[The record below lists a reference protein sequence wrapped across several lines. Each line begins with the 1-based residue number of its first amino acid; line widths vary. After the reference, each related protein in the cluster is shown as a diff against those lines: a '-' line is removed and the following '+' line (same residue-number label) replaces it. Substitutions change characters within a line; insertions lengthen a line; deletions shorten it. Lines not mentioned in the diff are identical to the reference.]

1 MEKINKENIIS
12 IKNINKKFNNKI
24 IFENFNIDFYENQVN
39 CIIGKSGCGK
49 STLLN
54 IISGIIKND
63 DDKFET
69 IEKYGVSYIFQDDR
83 LIDWLTVGENITLVV
98 KKLYNKKKCDDL
110 CNKYLSLVGIKEYKN
125 YYPQMLSGGLRQRV
139 NIARAFIYPSKII
152 IMDEPFKSIDVIN
165 KEIIMNNFRK
175 ILEKEKRTVLFVTHD
190 IDEALLLSDK
200 IYVLGKSPVEIKK
213 IFDSKDTTKEEVY
226 NLIKKG

>member
-1 MEKINKENIIS
+1 METINKEEVIS
-12 IKNINKKFNNKI
+12 IKNINKKFNEKI
-24 IFENFNIDFYENQVN
+24 IFKDFDINFYKNEVN

-54 IISGIIKND
+54 IISGIIPND
-63 DDKFET
+63 SENFET

-83 LIDWLTVGENITLVV
+83 LIDWLTVGENITLIV
-98 KKLYNKKKCDDL
+98 KKLYNKKKLDELCD
-110 CNKYLSLVGIKEYKN
+110 KYLDLVGIKEYKN

-139 NIARAFIYPSKII
+139 NIARAFIYPSKIV

-165 KEIIMNNFRK
+165 KEIIMNNLKK
-175 ILEKEKRTVLFVTHD
+175 ILEKDKRTVLFVTHD

-200 IYVLGKSPVEIKK
+200 IYVLGNSPVEIKK
-213 IFDSKDTTKEEVY
+213 VFI
-226 NLIKKG
+226 NLNIIKSEIYKLI

>member
-12 IKNINKKFNNKI
+12 IKNINKKFNNKV

-200 IYVLGKSPVEIKK
+200 IYVLGKSPVEIKE

>member
-1 MEKINKENIIS
+1 METMNKEEVIS
-12 IKNINKKFNNKI
+12 IKNINKKFNEKI
-24 IFENFNIDFYENQVN
+24 IFKDFDINFYKNEVN

-54 IISGIIKND
+54 IISGIIPND
-63 DDKFET
+63 SENFET

-83 LIDWLTVGENITLVV
+83 LIDWLTVGENIKLIV
-98 KKLYNKKKCDDL
+98 KKLYNKKKLDELCD
-110 CNKYLSLVGIKEYKN
+110 KYLDLVGIKEYKN

-139 NIARAFIYPSKII
+139 NIARAFIYPSKIV

-165 KEIIMNNFRK
+165 KKIIMNNFKK

-200 IYVLGKSPVEIKK
+200 IYVLGNSPVEIKK
-213 IFDSKDTTKEEVY
+213 VFI
-226 NLIKKG
+226 NLNIIKSEIYKLI